1 MFMERGMIVEH
12 LRKKRK
18 IVILTFALLIIAFLE
33 NFYLNCYQAYYG
45 TSCELGVIFLVLA
58 AIMISVVFYYRK

>member
-1 MFMERGMIVEH
+1 MERKTIVEH
-12 LRKKRK
+12 IRKKRK

-33 NFYLNCYQAYYG
+33 NFYLNCYKAYYF

-58 AIMISVVFYYRK
+58 AIMLAVVFYYRK